1 MSASYASTSRSTPV
15 ASSFYRPPYATVQ
28 SPMQRAPIVTDDYE
42 RWYTEQVP
50 NNRMALSLQSGIE
63 GEVGWALDRLCRL
76 CHNEQFQLKVIPGI
90 IDGLF
95 IWPEWYVLEGHRLF
109 NSNNTI
115 FAVPRDM
122 EAKRRHAI
130 ESLFVLR
137 NCALHEQ
144 DCQELVHHSHS
155 LPLIYSAFNNLDP
168 QADDNTEFLLHATDF
183 LHSISAHYTAPASVV
198 SITKAVLSPLGTI
211 ASTSSNRPSIIAA
224 LTALSQLIENP
235 HTATLLSPDSPVLAA
250 SLRFLP
256 LFGDKPLVETCLNYL
271 YAHLSHY
278 AMAKAFLL
286 HPDMPSILRILINLL
301 IQEQVE
307 ETVTMDITGAVRTVP
322 SQASVTTQ
330 DHDLSQE
337 ELEQLLPLPEP
348 ERCYEWMKTMFIGK
362 PDGELTQVDF
372 WNLYKDVFAPHQDKY
387 PLLVASDVIKNV
399 NLVFPEAQAMVL
411 QDPVQRFIVR
421 GVDRRKDTLVAEKL
435 KCQWDRGQCTTPP
448 FSSLNDLY
456 EHLLDHLKTAE
467 GPEYPCLWSSCP
479 NPPVPKAS
487 LRSHVLTH
495 LSRKYT
501 PERHPSQSD
510 TITLSVGTTSP
521 AYPAGNP
528 ITRTPPPPRSTTI
541 NYRRPLV
548 DPPSSS
554 LTALLCIRIL
564 FRTSFASAD
573 EAPRIDEDHFGF
585 PGIVEEVVEDIEDVV
600 IANRASK
607 DREKEGERR
616 GRRAFINVRQLM
628 EGVRIRDENLM
639 GWITEMATVDTEPG
653 AQ

>member
-95 IWPEWYVLEGHRLF
+95 IWPEWLF

-130 ESLFVLR
+130 ESLF
-137 NCALHEQ
+137 
-144 DCQELVHHSHS
+144 DCQELVHHTHS
-155 LPLIYSAFNNLDP
+155 LPLVYSAFNNLDP

-183 LHSISAHYTAPASVV
+183 LHSIAAHYTAPASVV

-337 ELEQLLPLPEP
+337 ELEQLLPLSEP

-399 NLVFPEAQAMVL
+399 NLVFLEAQAMVL

-421 GVDRRKDTLVAEKL
+421 GVDRRKDTL
-435 KCQWDRGQCTTPP
+435 
-448 FSSLNDLY
+448 
-456 EHLLDHLKTAE
+456 E
-467 GPEYPCLWSSCP
+467 GPDYPCLWSSCP

-510 TITLSVGTTSP
+510 TITLSAGTTSP
-521 AYPAGNP
+521 TYPAGNP
-528 ITRTPPPPRSTTI
+528 IMRTPPPPRSTTI